1 MKQTITASLGLLL
14 ALSVLPLSAADFP
27 KCKEACDKY
36 YSCTLSANPN
46 ATEEQKSMV
55 RKGCDFN
62 CNRPKYYNKIAGC
75 LSQGSDCKAFSSCII
90 KEMQAK

>member
-1 MKQTITASLGLLL
+1 MKKTFLMFSGALLL
-14 ALSVLPLSAADFP
+14 LLTNSISAADFP

-36 YSCTLSANPN
+36 YSCTLAVNPN
-46 ATEEQKSMV
+46 ATEEQKNML

-62 CNRPKYYNKIAGC
+62 CNRAKYYNKIAGC
-75 LSQGSDCKAFSSCII
+75 LSQGDNCKSFSSCII

>member
-1 MKQTITASLGLLL
+1 MKKTLLVFSGALLL
-14 ALSVLPLSAADFP
+14 LFTSGLTAADFP

-36 YSCTLSANPN
+36 YSCTLTVQPN
-46 ATEEQKSMV
+46 ATEEQKNML

-62 CNRPKYYNKIAGC
+62 CNKAKYYNKIAGC
-75 LSQGSDCKAFSSCII
+75 LSQGENCKTFSSCII